1 VAIPGSE
8 TGPDAYV
15 PTENREGVRAR
26 LPRRTRGYD
35 CDATDQLLRELAT
48 RQAELDR
55 ECGQLREHAAR
66 LEADLAQHRRQ
77 EELLSKTMIS
87 ATRFA
92 MTIREEARKEAEQV
106 LQKARAEGVDRT
118 AAAGRVEHDLKEAER
133 ELHRL
138 QQITQEMR
146 TGLSTFLT
154 DTLTQLTPEA
164 REAVESSPT
173 DSVEGALA
181 SALGDALQKGD
192 DDVLRESG
200 ELAPPGVSP

>member
-1 VAIPGSE
+1 VAIPESKG
-8 TGPDAYV
+8 GPDV
-15 PTENREGVRAR
+15 PTGNGEGLGAH

-35 CDATDQLLRELAT
+35 CDATDELLRELAT

-66 LEADLAQHRRQ
+66 LEAELAQHRRQ
-77 EELLSKTMIS
+77 EDLLSKTMIS

-118 AAAGRVEHDLKEAER
+118 AAAERVEHDLKEAEQ
-133 ELHRL
+133 ELQRL
-138 QQITQEMR
+138 QQVTQKMR

-154 DTLTQLTPEA
+154 DTLTQLSPE
-164 REAVESSPT
+164 EKTAVESSGT
-173 DSVEGALA
+173 DSVEGALT
-181 SALGDALQKGD
+181 SALGVAMQKGD
-192 DDVLRESG
+192 DELLRESG